1 MLASMKVEPETPTG
15 LDAWWFLDTLVV
27 ARPLANARTPIVLE
41 MTLPAGSAPPLHVHE
56 GYDDVQYL
64 REGCIV
70 MQHGAELSLV
80 EPGGW
85 SSTPRGTPHSFRVM
99 GDQPA
104 RVIVVQDAESFLEL
118 IKDLGTPAQELRL
131 PPPGLSPSSEDVL
144 RAFDEQDA
152 KVLGPSL
159 PEAAANAFL
168 AWCR

>member
-1 MLASMKVEPETPTG
+1 MVAPMHVEPETPTG

-27 ARPLANARTPIVLE
+27 AHPLANARTPIVLE
-41 MTLPAGSAPPLHVHE
+41 MTLPAGSAPPMHVHE

-64 REGCIV
+64 RDGCIV

-80 EPGGW
+80 ETGGW

-104 RVIVVQDAESFLEL
+104 RIIVVQDAESFLEL
-118 IKDLGTPAQELRL
+118 IKDLGTPAQQLRL
-131 PPPGLSPSSEDVL
+131 PPPGLSPSPEDVL
-144 RAFDEQDA
+144 RALDVQDA

-159 PEAAANAFL
+159 SEATASAFL
-168 AWCR
+168 ARCR